1 MLPIYLF
8 LCPRVCF
15 IASAFVAV
23 IVALL
28 PSSESISHFPHF
40 THFHPIPQKKGESLC
55 MRPSSAFTHI
65 FGQFSITELRHKHPH
80 ITPTHISR
88 HWTHLQLDF
97 CVFFKGK
104 GFARGLEGRTIKEW
118 KWHKYVIQ
126 DIWIFHKDMTHI
138 QNKTHK
144 NYYNSLVLTHIG
156 KFLCVCV
163 CVGKSCFRVKE
174 ICFYCW

>member
-1 MLPIYLF
+1 VIRSCECVCVPARKAFPGAVRKINQNRFKSTTSVADLPMSVCVCECVRVFAIGLVGVCIVKMLPIYLF

-88 HWTHLQLDF
+88 H
-97 CVFFKGK
+97 
-104 GFARGLEGRTIKEW
+104 
-118 KWHKYVIQ
+118 
-126 DIWIFHKDMTHI
+126 
-138 QNKTHK
+138 
-144 NYYNSLVLTHIG
+144 
-156 KFLCVCV
+156 
-163 CVGKSCFRVKE
+163 
-174 ICFYCW
+174 